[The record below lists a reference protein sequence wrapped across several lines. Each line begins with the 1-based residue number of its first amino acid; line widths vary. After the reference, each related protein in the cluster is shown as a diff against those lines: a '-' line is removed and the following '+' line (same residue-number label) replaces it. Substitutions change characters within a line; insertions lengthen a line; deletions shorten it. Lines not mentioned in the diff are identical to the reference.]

1 MSYLITLLKVKSF
14 SLMVETSNTNWN
26 QKLMSFLLGSFSN
39 MNLNENKIDI
49 DLANILDTNL
59 VIDEEVKTT

>member
-1 MSYLITLLKVKSF
+1 MITLLKVKSF
-14 SLMVETSNTNWN
+14 SLMVETNNTNWN

-49 DLANILDTNL
+49 DLSNILDTNL
-59 VIDEEVKTT
+59 IIDEEVKTT